1 MLPPNSIKRILCFG
15 GVGGLAA
22 ATHFFVAVLL
32 ISQAFMNPLLA
43 NLIAFLIAFVVSYT
57 GQRYWTF
64 AAKHYNHRNT
74 LGRYGLTAII
84 GFLINET
91 TLWLGLTVFH
101 AWYPLILGL
110 AIIVAAVS
118 TYLLSANWAFKIA

>member
-1 MLPPNSIKRILCFG
+1 MLPPKSIKRILRFG

-43 NLIAFLIAFVVSYT
+43 NVIAFLVAFIVSYA

-64 AAKHYNHRNT
+64 AANYHNHHTT
-74 LGRYGLTAII
+74 LWRYGLTAII

-91 TLWLGLTVFH
+91 ILWLGLTVFP

-110 AIIVAAVS
+110 AIIVAAIS
-118 TYLLSANWAFKIA
+118 TYWLSANWAFKIA